1 MTDIEHP
8 LRDVSYA
15 VTDTPV
21 GTLVLAASDAGLLAC
36 SYDDEAAVLD
46 RLARQVSRR
55 VLRHPAP
62 LDAVRRELDAYFD
75 GDASGFTTPV
85 DLALATPFTRE
96 VLGALGSVPYG
107 ATTTYGQM
115 AVALGRPRAARAVG
129 NALGAN
135 PLCVV
140 LPCHRV
146 LPAGSGVGGYAGG
159 PAAKRLLLDLERGTG
174 ALLAAATTAEGVR
187 QHL

>member
-1 MTDIEHP
+1 MTDIERP
-8 LRDVSYA
+8 LRDVAYA

-21 GTLVLAASDAGLLAC
+21 GALVLAATDAGLVAC
-36 SYDDEAAVLD
+36 SYDDEGAVLD
-46 RLARQVSRR
+46 RLARQVSPRVRR
-55 VLRHPAP
+55 QPAQ

-85 DLALATPFTRE
+85 DLSLAAPFTRE
-96 VLGALGSVPYG
+96 VLGALASVPYG
-107 ATTTYGQM
+107 ATTTYGQV

-146 LPAGSGVGGYAGG
+146 VPAGSGIGGYAGG
-159 PAAKRLLLDLERGTG
+159 PDAKRLLLDLERG
-174 ALLAAATTAEGVR
+174 APAR
-187 QHL
+187 R